1 MYEICIF
8 LEVSEPQKDER
19 NSIIICFLQN
29 LQVHSEHD
37 ESRSLFDFN
46 KILTGSRSN
55 SDKIPLDFLPAG
67 STSMVHHA
75 LPQGEESSFFTE
87 CVDIICFHKKI
98 KIKLQPRFKIWK
110 PFRKDNYLYPCSSA
124 QHLEGM

>member
-1 MYEICIF
+1 M
-8 LEVSEPQKDER
+8 SEPQKDER

-29 LQVHSEHD
+29 LQVHPEHD

-87 CVDIICFHKKI
+87 SVDIICFHKKKKNKTAA
-98 KIKLQPRFKIWK
+98 KIQNMETLQERQLPLSMQF
-110 PFRKDNYLYPCSSA
+110 CSA
-124 QHLEGM
+124 P